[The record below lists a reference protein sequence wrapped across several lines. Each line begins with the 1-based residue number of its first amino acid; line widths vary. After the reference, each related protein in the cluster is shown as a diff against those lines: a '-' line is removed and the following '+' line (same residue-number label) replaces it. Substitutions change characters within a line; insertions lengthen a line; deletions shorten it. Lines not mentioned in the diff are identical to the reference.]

1 MRKRLMVI
9 FLAAVLLIP
18 GLALAG
24 AGAEQT
30 PAAVTVNGFPLTDVL
45 RVEEGTALVAVESFC
60 RTVFGGARS
69 DMGNSAPI
77 SGTVLCRW
85 AKDGSGTLTITRS
98 GAEDNSEPEQ
108 TLTLELGSSVLRT
121 AGATSGETRMDRPLE
136 WKDGTAWAP
145 LEPLA
150 KALGFQV
157 RRSGDTI
164 CLEREK
170 RRVTVRS
177 LEEFLNAVGD
187 DTEITLAPGVYDF
200 GALEPEKIQNP
211 LVLIDYEVFNTETGN
226 WYGGDR
232 WQAVI
237 RQVRDLTIRASGV
250 TFSTP
255 WAYADVLR
263 FQDCRR
269 VTLTGATAVHDVEPG
284 HCTGNCLELI
294 GCESFRA
301 ENCVLDG
308 SGAYG
313 LCAMDS
319 RDVTLRDSEIANCTY
334 GALELEGSEGI
345 SLLDCRVRNCLN
357 CFGLVSAAE
366 CDGVLIQ
373 DCALE
378 GNTANSLASSGGSTG
393 VCFQNCT
400 FRNNRF
406 GAVNEYGWQESGGAV
421 LVDCI
426 WQDP

>member
-1 MRKRLMVI
+1 MRKRLMGM
-9 FLAAVLLIP
+9 FLAALLLIP
-18 GLALAG
+18 GMALAG

-30 PAAVTVNGFPLTDVL
+30 PVEVTVNGFSLEGEL
-45 RVEEGTALVAVESFC
+45 RAEEGIALVAVESFC
-60 RTVFGGARS
+60 RSVFGGGRCAV
-69 DMGNSAPI
+69 DDSAPLAG
-77 SGTVLCRW
+77 SVLCRW
-85 AKDGSGTLTITRS
+85 AEDGSGTLTITRS
-98 GAEDNSEPEQ
+98 GDTGEPEQ
-108 TLTLELGSSVLRT
+108 TLTLELGSAVLRT
-121 AGATSGETRMDRPLE
+121 GGASSGEVRMDRPLE
-136 WKDGTAWAP
+136 WADGAAWAP
-145 LEPLA
+145 LEPVA

-157 RRSGDTI
+157 RRSGETI

-211 LVLIDYEVFNTETGN
+211 LVLIDYEVFNTETGS

-294 GCESFRA
+294 GCGSFRA
-301 ENCVLDG
+301 EDCVLDG

-313 LCAMDS
+313 LCAVDS
-319 RDVTLRDSEIANCTY
+319 RDVTLRGCEIANCTY
-334 GALELEGSEGI
+334 GALELEGSEEVR
-345 SLLDCRVRNCLN
+345 LLDCRIHDCLN
-357 CFGLVSAAE
+357 CFSLVSAAD
-366 CDGVLIQ
+366 CAGVLIR

-400 FRNNRF
+400 FRNDRF
-406 GAVNEYGWQESGGAV
+406 GTVNEYGWQESGGAV
-421 LVDCI
+421 LVDCV